1 MKKLLLIALISISFQ
16 LVSQTQAEMKF
27 VNTNLVEYNGER
39 IKLKEA
45 KKITKEINV
54 LAFKQFRIAQI
65 CRGFAIASDVAWWG
79 LEILHYVIRK
89 DNEENLNLSDGQDA
103 YYRGYTEALVDGQSS
118 AMFSTGLVF
127 TVARL
132 NFIHLGVKAFNEGN

>member
-16 LVSQTQAEMKF
+16 LVSQAQGEMKF

-39 IKLKEA
+39 IKIKEA

-54 LAFKQFRIAQI
+54 LAFKQFRRAQI
-65 CRGFAIASDVAWWG
+65 CRGFAIASDVAWLG

-89 DNEENLNLSDGQDA
+89 DNEENN
-103 YYRGYTEALVDGQSS
+103 VVSS
-118 AMFSTGLVF
+118 AQEAFDKGYMEAQTDGLANTMFSTGLVF

-132 NFIHLGVKAFNEGN
+132 NFIHLGVKAFNEGK

>member
-16 LVSQTQAEMKF
+16 LVSQAQGEMKF

-39 IKLKEA
+39 IKIKEA
-45 KKITKEINV
+45 KKMTKEINV
-54 LAFKQFRIAQI
+54 LAFKQFRRAQI
-65 CRGFAIASDVAWWG
+65 CRGFAIASDVAWLG

-89 DNEENLNLSDGQDA
+89 DNEENLNLNDGQDA
-103 YYRGYTEALVDGQSS
+103 YDRGYTEALVDGQYST
-118 AMFSTGLVF
+118 MFSTGLVF

>member
-1 MKKLLLIALISISFQ
+1 MKKLLLTALISISFQ
-16 LVSQTQAEMKF
+16 LISQAQGEMKF

-39 IKLKEA
+39 IKIKEA

-54 LAFKQFRIAQI
+54 LAFKQFRRAQI
-65 CRGFAIASDVAWWG
+65 CRGFAIASDVVWLG

-103 YYRGYTEALVDGQSS
+103 YDRGYTEALVDGQSS

>member
-1 MKKLLLIALISISFQ
+1 MKKLLLTALISISFQ
-16 LVSQTQAEMKF
+16 LISQAQGEMKF

-39 IKLKEA
+39 IKIKEA

-54 LAFKQFRIAQI
+54 LAFKQFRRAQI
-65 CRGFAIASDVAWWG
+65 CRGFAIASDVVWLG

-89 DNEENLNLSDGQDA
+89 DNEENLNLSNGQDA
-103 YYRGYTEALVDGQSS
+103 YDRGYTEALVDGQSS

>member
-1 MKKLLLIALISISFQ
+1 
-16 LVSQTQAEMKF
+16 MKF

-39 IKLKEA
+39 IKIKEA

-54 LAFKQFRIAQI
+54 LAFKQFRRAQI
-65 CRGFAIASDVAWWG
+65 CRGFAIASDVAWLG

-89 DNEENLNLSDGQDA
+89 DNEENLNLNDGQDA
-103 YYRGYTEALVDGQSS
+103 YDRGYTEALVDGQSS

-132 NFIHLGVKAFNEGN
+132 NFIHLGVKAFNEGK

>member
-1 MKKLLLIALISISFQ
+1 MKKLLLIAFLTFSFH
-16 LVSQTQAEMKF
+16 LFSQSKGEMKF

-39 IKLKEA
+39 IKIKEA

-54 LAFKQFRIAQI
+54 LAFKQFRRAQI
-65 CRGFAIASDVAWWG
+65 CRGFAIASDVAWLG

-89 DNEENLNLSDGQDA
+89 DNEENLNLSNGQDA
-103 YYRGYTEALVDGQSS
+103 YDRGYTEALVDGQSS

>member
-16 LVSQTQAEMKF
+16 LVSQAQGEMKF

-39 IKLKEA
+39 IKIKEA

-54 LAFKQFRIAQI
+54 LAFKQFRRAQI
-65 CRGFAIASDVAWWG
+65 CRGFAIASDVVWLG
-79 LEILHYVIRK
+79 FEILHYVIRK
-89 DNEENLNLSDGQDA
+89 DNEENN
-103 YYRGYTEALVDGQSS
+103 VVSS
-118 AMFSTGLVF
+118 AQEAFDKGYMEAQTDGLANTMFSTGLVF

-132 NFIHLGVKAFNEGN
+132 NFIHLGVKAFNEGK

>member
-1 MKKLLLIALISISFQ
+1 MRKLLLIALISISFQ
-16 LVSQTQAEMKF
+16 LVSQAQGEMKF

-39 IKLKEA
+39 IKIKEA

-54 LAFKQFRIAQI
+54 LAFKQFRRAQI
-65 CRGFAIASDVAWWG
+65 CRGFAIASDVAWLG

-89 DNEENLNLSDGQDA
+89 DNEENN
-103 YYRGYTEALVDGQSS
+103 VVSS
-118 AMFSTGLVF
+118 AQEAFDKGYMEAQTDGLANTMFSTGLVF

-132 NFIHLGVKAFNEGN
+132 NFIHLGIKAFNEGK

>member
-16 LVSQTQAEMKF
+16 LVSQAQGEMKF

-39 IKLKEA
+39 IKIKEA
-45 KKITKEINV
+45 KKMTKEINV
-54 LAFKQFRIAQI
+54 LAFKQFRRAQI
-65 CRGFAIASDVAWWG
+65 CRGFAIASDVAWLG

-89 DNEENLNLSDGQDA
+89 DNEENN
-103 YYRGYTEALVDGQSS
+103 VVSS
-118 AMFSTGLVF
+118 AQEAFDKGYMEAQTDGLANTMFSTGLVF

-132 NFIHLGVKAFNEGN
+132 NFIHLGVKAFNEGK

>member
-16 LVSQTQAEMKF
+16 LVSQAQGEMKF

-39 IKLKEA
+39 IKIKEA

-54 LAFKQFRIAQI
+54 LAFKQFRRAQI
-65 CRGFAIASDVAWWG
+65 CRGF
-79 LEILHYVIRK
+79 EILHYVIRK
-89 DNEENLNLSDGQDA
+89 DNEENLNLNDGQDA
-103 YYRGYTEALVDGQSS
+103 YDRGYTEALVDGQSS
-118 AMFSTGLVF
+118 TMFSTGLVF

>member
-16 LVSQTQAEMKF
+16 LVSQAQGEMKF

-39 IKLKEA
+39 IKIKEA

-54 LAFKQFRIAQI
+54 LAFKQFRRAQI
-65 CRGFAIASDVAWWG
+65 CRGFAIASDVAWLG

-89 DNEENLNLSDGQDA
+89 DNEENN
-103 YYRGYTEALVDGQSS
+103 VVSS
-118 AMFSTGLVF
+118 AQEAFDKGYMEAQADGLANTMFSTGLVF